1 MHLAEADVVVLLLHD
16 LLHRLLL
23 FERDKAETPSLVGLV
38 LHRELHCLHLFRFIT
53 TAATVNDFLLLFKRP
68 LFDTATG

>member
-23 FERDKAETPSLVGLV
+23 FERDEAETSPLVGLV
-38 LHRELHCLHLFRFIT
+38 LHRQLYGLHLFRCYNHSNPSE
-53 TAATVNDFLLLFKRP
+53 AGGVP
-68 LFDTATG
+68 